1 MWLPK
6 SRKVWGWALYYWGNH
21 AFTTSVITAFFP
33 IFFKGYWSH
42 GADVT
47 VSTLRLGVANSV
59 ASLVVAISAP
69 VLGAIADRGGHKK
82 RFLIASAL
90 FGSVMVLAL
99 HFVARGAWQWAVVF
113 YVLASIGYFWG
124 NVFGDAML
132 LSVAEPGEL
141 DMTSAAGY
149 FAGYLGGGIFLALG
163 VAMSLKPQWFGLADA
178 TQAVRLVYVL
188 TAAWWALFSL
198 PLLFW
203 VPEPHPPAAPVG
215 IITAAREGIR
225 QFAETFRHVRA
236 YRTVFMFLIAYWLY
250 IDGVNTVIQMAV
262 DYGKSI
268 GFGTANLILAVL
280 LVQFVGVP
288 AALVFGRL
296 GERIGPRRGIFIGL
310 GAYVLV
316 SVFAAFIRHPSQFYA
331 LAVMVGLVQ
340 GGVQLLSRSL
350 FARLVPAERAGEF
363 FGFYNMLGEFAA
375 IIGPFLIGITSYL
388 TGSPRL
394 SILSVIVLF
403 AAGAGLLLLVDTD
416 KQADATQPATH
427 SRPGR

>member
-1 MWLPK
+1 MSSALPR

-21 AFTTSVITAFFP
+21 AFTTSIITVFFP
-33 IFFKGYWSH
+33 IFFKDYWSA

-47 VSTLRLGVANSV
+47 LSTFRLGLANSI
-59 ASLVVAISAP
+59 ASFVVAVSAP
-69 VLGAIADRGGHKK
+69 VLGAIADRGGYAK

-90 FGSVMVLAL
+90 FGAVTLLAL
-99 HFVARGAWQWAVVF
+99 HWVGKGEWQWAVLF

-124 NVFGDAML
+124 NVFGDSML
-132 LSVAEPGEL
+132 VRVAEPGKL
-141 DMTSAAGY
+141 DITSAVGY

-178 TQAVRLVYVL
+178 AAAVRLLLVL
-188 TAAWWALFSL
+188 AAAWWALFSL

-203 VPEPHPPAAPVG
+203 VPAPPRAAEHVSLMQS
-215 IITAAREGIR
+215 AREGVV
-225 QFAETFRHVRA
+225 QFRETFRHIRS
-236 YRTVFMFLIAYWLY
+236 YKPVFIFLAAYWVY

-268 GFGTANLILAVL
+268 GFGTADLILAVL

-288 AALVFGRL
+288 AALVSGYL
-296 GERIGPRRGIFIGL
+296 GERIGPRRAIFIGL
-310 GAYVLV
+310 AVYVFV
-316 SVFAAFIRHPSQFYA
+316 SIYATFMTQAWEFYVVA
-331 LAVMVGLVQ
+331 GMVGLVQ
-340 GGVQLLSRSL
+340 GGVQLLSRSY

-375 IIGPFLIGITSYL
+375 IIGPVLVGTVSYM

-403 AAGAGLLLLVDTD
+403 AAGAYLLTFVE
-416 KQADATQPATH
+416 ADQRSAAAPAMP
-427 SRPGR
+427 R